1 MKRIKLLLLF
11 LALST
16 TGIFAQYSANY
27 RGFDRAE
34 YRIQVQEF
42 RDFEYALEQFSYAIM
57 TNNLPDARYLKRQ
70 ILRDMEREI
79 EQTRRALH
87 QTTNT
92 STDITYS
99 KREPDWRI
107 PQMHSRGNG
116 IDQNG
121 GRVNPYAVVVHRLEL
136 QERLFYRF
144 SELRLIDNRR
154 DIINENEHR
163 RIMYRFSESM
173 RDQIL
178 DERTERTNPRRGR

>member
-11 LALST
+11 TALST
-16 TGIFAQYSANY
+16 TGIFSQYSANY
-27 RGFDRAE
+27 RGFDRSE
-34 YRIQVQEF
+34 YRIQVQEY

-79 EQTRRALH
+79 AQTRRALH
-87 QTTNT
+87 QTTNS

-116 IDQNG
+116 RNQNDG
-121 GRVNPYAVVVHRLEL
+121 QVNHYAVIVHRLEM

-144 SELRLIDNRR
+144 SELRLTDRNR

-163 RIMYRFSESM
+163 RIMYRFIDSM
-173 RDQIL
+173 GDELL
-178 DERTERTNPRRGR
+178 DERTNPRRGR